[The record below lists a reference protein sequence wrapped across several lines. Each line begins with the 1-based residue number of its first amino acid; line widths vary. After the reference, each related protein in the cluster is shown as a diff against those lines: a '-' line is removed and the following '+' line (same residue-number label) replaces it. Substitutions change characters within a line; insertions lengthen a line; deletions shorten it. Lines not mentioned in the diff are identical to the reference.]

1 MTETW
6 VSNSAVESGGMGWR
20 GGVVDGIGVVGAS
33 GEHIYA
39 GRQTVHTHTYTK
51 TTTTEISTQ
60 VGNNTNSTDPK
71 GKKNKTKA
79 NKRNISKHTQ
89 LEA

>member
-39 GRQTVHTHTYTK
+39 GRQTVHTHIHKNNNNRNKYTGG
-51 TTTTEISTQ
+51 Q
-60 VGNNTNSTDPK
+60 
-71 GKKNKTKA
+71 
-79 NKRNISKHTQ
+79 
-89 LEA
+89 